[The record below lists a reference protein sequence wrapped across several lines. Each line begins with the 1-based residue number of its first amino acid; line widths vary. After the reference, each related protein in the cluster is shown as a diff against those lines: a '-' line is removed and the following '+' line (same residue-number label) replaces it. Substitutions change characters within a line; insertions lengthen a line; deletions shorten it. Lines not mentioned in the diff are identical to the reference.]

1 MGLTRL
7 APNHVDAAPRE
18 VSPERKGRSF
28 SPSAAFSHRFS
39 LSPSRSRKRKPHKNH
54 SLVSSSLSPKGQEL
68 SRGRSLT
75 LRAPEHLK
83 RRSHSSFGRLTQN
96 RWPSSLGSCAW
107 DVSEH
112 ILEALASTAQFS
124 TVPYLG
130 TLCTIA
136 LAIFNAV
143 RTTKDNQDVLNQLAF
158 AACDMVYTVHKTYQD
173 LYPLH
178 PSPLSHQNLKT
189 QFSSDLLLKEHI
201 NELMRNLM
209 DINAWISEKT
219 SKNIL
224 QRLISSRADVSS
236 IENFKYQLNE
246 TKNKFQ
252 AQSLIVIRSYLTRI
266 AAQQNIIQEDAAS
279 HHNFFR
285 EKLMTIHDDINSSR
299 IRRSV
304 SVDSGLR
311 IPIIPVVH
319 EIPFLPRVNSTS
331 SHASQST
338 LVDDSRDTD
347 PERMLNGDDSESIL
361 VFGRKRKLIDSTSIT
376 RPGLEGGQGTPGL
389 VSDTSCELV
398 ADPESLDSFALEKTQ
413 EAAGGMEAGIVN
425 GSLTTNEKLLIKS
438 LKSMS
443 SRINDM
449 EMKIRNIERYML
461 LQVSSEGRGRL
472 DRPCSYSLP
481 PVLIDPDSRKQAIL
495 TTCVIGVLLCIVVG
509 VRAGISMLTKVM

>member
-1 MGLTRL
+1 MVLERLT
-7 APNHVDAAPRE
+7 PNHVDTAPRE
-18 VSPERKGRSF
+18 MSPERKGRSF
-28 SPSAAFSHRFS
+28 SPPAAFSHRFS
-39 LSPSRSRKRKPHKNH
+39 LSPSQSQKRKPHKNH

-75 LRAPEHLK
+75 LRAPEHPK
-83 RRSHSSFGRLTQN
+83 RRSYSSFGRLTQN
-96 RWPSSLGSCAW
+96 CWPSSLGSCAW

-130 TLCTIA
+130 TLYTIA

-158 AACDMVYTVHKTYQD
+158 AACDLVYTVHKTYQD
-173 LYPLH
+173 PLH
-178 PSPLSHQNLKT
+178 PSSLSYQTLKT
-189 QFSSDLLLKEHI
+189 QFSSDLLLKEHVD
-201 NELMRNLM
+201 ELMRNLM

-224 QRLISSRADVSS
+224 QRLISSRADVSL
-236 IENFKYQLNE
+236 IEKFKYQLNE

-252 AQSLIVIRSYLTRI
+252 AQSLIVIRSYLIRI

-304 SVDSGLR
+304 SVDSGFR

-319 EIPFLPRVNSTS
+319 ETLFFHT
-331 SHASQST
+331 SQST
-338 LVDDSRDTD
+338 LVDESQDPD
-347 PERMLNGDDSESIL
+347 PELMLNGDDSESIL
-361 VFGRKRKLIDSTSIT
+361 VFGHERKPTDSTSMT
-376 RPGLEGGQGTPGL
+376 LEVGQGTPGS

-398 ADPESLDSFALEKTQ
+398 ADPESLDSFALEKTRD
-413 EAAGGMEAGIVN
+413 AAGDMEAGIVD
-425 GSLTTNEKLLIKS
+425 GSLTTNEKLLMKS

-449 EMKIRNIERYML
+449 EMKIRNML

-472 DRPCSYSLP
+472 DRPCSYSQP

-495 TTCVIGVLLCIVVG
+495 TTCVIVVLLLCIVVG
-509 VRAGISMLTKVM
+509 VRAGIAMLTKVM

>member
-1 MGLTRL
+1 MLML
-7 APNHVDAAPRE
+7 HHE
-18 VSPERKGRSF
+18 KCLLKERGG
-28 SPSAAFSHRFS
+28 PSHHQLLS
-39 LSPSRSRKRKPHKNH
+39 LISQSKSITKAETTQKPFI
-54 SLVSSSLSPKGQEL
+54 SIIVIISE
-68 SRGRSLT
+68 
-75 LRAPEHLK
+75 
-83 RRSHSSFGRLTQN
+83 RLTQN

-189 QFSSDLLLKEHI
+189 QFSSDLLLKKHI

-252 AQSLIVIRSYLTRI
+252 A
-266 AAQQNIIQEDAAS
+266 S

-285 EKLMTIHDDINSSR
+285 EKLMTMHNDINSSRIR

-319 EIPFLPRVNSTS
+319 EIPFLSRVDSTS
-331 SHASQST
+331 SQST
-338 LVDDSRDTD
+338 LVDESQDPD

-361 VFGRKRKLIDSTSIT
+361 VFGRKRKPIDSTSIT

-413 EAAGGMEAGIVN
+413 EAAGEMEAGIVN

-449 EMKIRNIERYML
+449 EMKIRNMEGHML
-461 LQVSSEGRGRL
+461 LPVSSE
-472 DRPCSYSLP
+472 
-481 PVLIDPDSRKQAIL
+481 
-495 TTCVIGVLLCIVVG
+495 G
-509 VRAGISMLTKVM
+509 VRAGISVLTKVM